1 MTAGSGSRNI
11 EIPPELELQPRA
23 RRMIERIH
31 VGEGGHAWLLTG
43 APGNGP
49 LVAAEWLAKTILIP
63 DGASPEQR
71 AAIARRIERRVHP
84 DLIWTEG
91 EGSMIR
97 VGQIDRIL
105 EQSSRKPFEAEAQ
118 VVVIH
123 DGAALNNDA
132 ANKLLKTLE
141 DPAGALVFIIV
152 VEHPDYVIPTIRS
165 RAAEIAFPPLPQTV
179 SAGYIAKIAQREGM
193 APEVASL
200 SPEVLARIGRGDAS
214 RIHEIVLGGLAWE
227 RYRGIVDGGIELV
240 CARLDPSALSGWI
253 LERLEACA
261 AETEAE
267 AETEF
272 ARLMET
278 MSKDEQ
284 TRFKNKQN
292 DEGLEK
298 RTKRRVRRA
307 RRDELLA
314 VLKDLEMLWRDLM
327 VVASGGP
334 GSLLLC
340 ADRVS
345 QIQQLAGSHA
355 AVRAVAGLDVIS
367 EAAAR
372 VRGAGDDKMAVES
385 LMVELGALAQGRIR
399 ARRTLGAPAQTEQG
413 YSIYLA

>member
-1 MTAGSGSRNI
+1 MTAVPEVSDI
-11 EIPPELELQPRA
+11 QIPVELELQPRA

-43 APGNGP
+43 ARGNGP
-49 LVAAEWLAKTILIP
+49 LAAAEWLAKSILIP
-63 DGASPEQR
+63 QSASSDER

-97 VGQIDRIL
+97 VAQIDRIL

-123 DGAALNNDA
+123 DGAALNSDA

-141 DPAGALVFIIV
+141 EPAGALVFIIV

-165 RAAEIAFPPLPQTV
+165 RAAEIAFPPLPPAV
-179 SAGYIAKIAQREGM
+179 SAGYIAQLVQQEGM
-193 APEVASL
+193 APDPSAHA
-200 SPEVLARIGRGDAS
+200 PEVLARVGRGDAS
-214 RIHEIVLGGLAWE
+214 RIHEIVAGGLAWE
-227 RYRGIVDGGIELV
+227 RYRGVVEGCIELV
-240 CARLDPSALSGWI
+240 SARLDPSALSGWI
-253 LERLEACA
+253 LGRLDACA
-261 AETEAE
+261 HDAE
-267 AETEF
+267 AAADAEF
-272 ARLMET
+272 AKLMET
-278 MSKDEQ
+278 MGKDEQ
-284 TRFKNKQN
+284 ARFKSKQN

-314 VLKDLEMLWRDLM
+314 VLKDMEMLWRDLM

-340 ADRVS
+340 AD
-345 QIQQLAGSHA
+345 QAGHIQQLAGSHA

-372 VRGAGDDKMAVES
+372 VRGSGDDKMAVES
-385 LMVELGALAQGRIR
+385 LLVELGALAQGRIR
-399 ARRTLGAPAQTEQG
+399 ARRTLGVPAQTEQG
-413 YSIYLA
+413 YSVYLS